1 MQSEITNMEY
11 KVLMFNIATVVAIIL
26 VLATLSCNQDGW
38 KMREGIYVWFITFT
52 TVGFGD
58 LIPAKMTGWAQP
70 HAFII
75 PGLCLMSGVV
85 DALVECAAAF
95 QTDNCRGKVFQ
106 CLFCHTLCGSCHAD
120 TAAENI
126 ASRGSTHVI
135 SEATNGSPQVTE
147 NLH

>member
-1 MQSEITNMEY
+1 
-11 KVLMFNIATVVAIIL
+11 MFNIAFAVAIIL

-58 LIPAKMTGWAQP
+58 LIPAKMTRLTQL
-70 HAFII
+70 HTFII
-75 PGLCLMSGVV
+75 AGLCLMSGVV
-85 DALVECAAAF
+85 DALVECATAF
-95 QTDNCRGKVFQ
+95 QANNCHGKVFH

-120 TAAENI
+120 TAIENI
-126 ASRGSTHVI
+126 ASPGSAHRNVI
-135 SEATNGSPQVTE
+135 SEATNGSRQVTE